1 MATEKQLKEITAV
14 RCPGLP
20 YPDYTELNKLLE
32 EGWKITKT
40 RCEPNDYC
48 VYFTLERGA
57 EDGIRKEG

>member
-32 EGWKITKT
+32 EGWKIIKT
-40 RCEPNDYC
+40 RCEHNDYC
-48 VYFTLERGA
+48 VYFTLERSA
-57 EDGIRKEG
+57 

>member
-32 EGWKITKT
+32 EGWKIIRT

-57 EDGIRKEG
+57 